1 MNTFQSNKILHFLQS
16 QSLSLSLA
24 CYLIIPIHLNE
35 KMLNRSSQI
44 LASVVNQI
52 DLEKRGD
59 FKLCRCHHHHRD
71 LSDETI
77 LFNNI
82 YYDGGGGRLT
92 DH

>member
-52 DLEKRGD
+52 DLEKRGG
-59 FKLCRCHHHHRD
+59 LISSCAAATTTTVTC
-71 LSDETI
+71 
-77 LFNNI
+77 
-82 YYDGGGGRLT
+82 LT
-92 DH
+92 KQFCLIIFTMMVVVVV